1 MTFEPDD
8 YNADIHEP
16 DATGFPDGE
25 GEVVEADYF
34 VEKIVHTGAAARE
47 RANEWDE
54 AIREAARDAAEELDM
69 MGIPPEDELA
79 EKAYRAIIYKLQ
91 WIAKTGQGTRDI
103 V

>member
-8 YNADIHEP
+8 YSVDIHEP

-25 GEVVEADYF
+25 GESADVLQDLVYPP
-34 VEKIVHTGAAARE
+34 TARD

-54 AIREAARDAAEELDM
+54 AIREAAKVAAEDLAG
-69 MGIPPEDELA
+69 MGLPSEDELA
-79 EKAYRAIIYKLQ
+79 DKTYQAIIYKLE
-91 WIAKTGQGTRDI
+91 WVAKTGQGTRDI